1 MTKFT
6 ETPTGRAILA
16 LLRIASGALLAAAA
30 GMLIIVSMA
39 AVVIGTTEIV
49 RMIVNNSL

>member
-1 MTKFT
+1 MTNFL
-6 ETPTGRAILA
+6 ERPIGRVILA
-16 LLRIASGALLAAAA
+16 LLKTLSGALLAAAA

-39 AVVIGTTEIV
+39 AVVTGTTEIV